1 MGLAGELFQ
10 FLRARRRLWMLPF
23 VTLLLLVG
31 ALMLFTQGTVMAP
44 FIYSLF

>member
-1 MGLAGELFQ
+1 MVVAGELVR
-10 FLRARRRLWMLPF
+10 FLRARRRLWMLP
-23 VTLLLLVG
+23 LLALMLSVG